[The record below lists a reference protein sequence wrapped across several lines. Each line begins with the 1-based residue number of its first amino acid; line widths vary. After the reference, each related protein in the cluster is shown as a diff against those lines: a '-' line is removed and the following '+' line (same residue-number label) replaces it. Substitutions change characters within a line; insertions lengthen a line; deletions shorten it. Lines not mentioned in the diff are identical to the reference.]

1 MSAQRPGAGTVA
13 DIMSSPVITA
23 AAEETV
29 ADAASQMVDAK
40 MGVGGGAGPA
50 TGGASTSRCYVSP
63 EELQAVV
70 DGDGHSQP

>member
-1 MSAQRPGAGTVA
+1 VSAQRPGAGTVA

-40 MGVGGGAGPA
+40 VGSVVVQGQRPVGIRIHVPSSRVAGGAP
-50 TGGASTSRCYVSP
+50 SRS
-63 EELQAVV
+63 
-70 DGDGHSQP
+70 